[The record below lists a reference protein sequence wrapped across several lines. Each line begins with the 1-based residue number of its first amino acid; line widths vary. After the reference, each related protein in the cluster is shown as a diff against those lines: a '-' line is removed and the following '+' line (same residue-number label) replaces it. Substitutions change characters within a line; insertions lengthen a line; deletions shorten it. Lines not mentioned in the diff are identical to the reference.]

1 MGGTG
6 DGGLPPYLPIQSS
19 RTPKVPT
26 PEKRKG
32 AQSLP
37 SPSPQGRNRQPRR
50 EGLETSQ
57 RSPIGQKIGFGQS
70 GSETG

>member
-37 SPSPQGRNRQPRR
+37 R
-50 EGLETSQ
+50 